1 MSTPVLNNG
10 LFLRDTNYKV
20 SSHVDSYHLVN
31 MLKSSEPMDLGPVD
45 LWAMSQK
52 VEMPLYQMASFGG
65 KNTILVDNPRGEYK
79 WQTPVVQ
86 DLPYIVENIET
97 GNNLL
102 GQDGTTFKIKLNKRS
117 FGHGDIITYD
127 KYKGEELF
135 ITADDILPA
144 GDGFIY
150 TVQLVN
156 KNNVAS
162 LDKAYLK
169 PGTKFF
175 RKGSARGEYGEKFSD
190 IGELSAGFREY
201 YNFVGGAEA
210 HVHYSVSSRAEMMMK
225 GGMNADGTVPV
236 TEIWRSFDANIAK
249 DPSLTNIDAMVSKM
263 GKDYIKKAYDNGD
276 LSRTFVTKM
285 EAAHLSKIANDI
297 ETYLMWGKGGRIKQD
312 GPDDIRLSV
321 GLWDQLDN
329 SFKRIYNK
337 SGFSLELFRSEI
349 FNFYNGKVDFK
360 GPDPSRQIIVQTGM
374 AGMKMVN
381 EAIKKEAFNIA
392 GASAG
397 QNNALFTDMSKAG
410 IGAISGN
417 NAMDL
422 NFGFAFTS
430 YTIPFLANVKF
441 VLNPAFD
448 NVHTNDIENPIIDG
462 FPLSSYNFIVF
473 DITDNTNDNIF
484 LLKMKWDSE
493 LKWFYQNGTMDY
505 MGRSQGFA
513 SVGNFNGYRVF
524 MSQMMPS
531 IWVKDPTKV
540 LKIVMRNP
548 ITGGSF

>member
-10 LFLRDTNYKV
+10 LFLRDTSYKV

-31 MLKSSEPMDLGPVD
+31 MLKSAEPMDLGPVD
-45 LWAMSQK
+45 LWAMTQK

-65 KNTILVDNPRGEYK
+65 KNTILVNNPRGEYK
-79 WQTPVVQ
+79 WQTPIVQ
-86 DLPYIVENIET
+86 DLPYITEDAEPGASANV
-97 GNNLL
+97 GK
-102 GQDGTTFKIKLNKRS
+102 DGTSFKIKVNKRA

-127 KYKGEELF
+127 KYNGAEMYV
-135 ITADDILPA
+135 TAEDILPT
-144 GDGFIY
+144 GDGFLY

-156 KNNVAS
+156 NDNQKG
-162 LDKAYLK
+162 LDKNFVK
-169 PGTKFF
+169 PGTKLF
-175 RKGSARGEYGEKFSD
+175 RKGSARGEYGERFSD
-190 IGELSAGFREY
+190 IGELSTGFREF
-201 YNFVGGAEA
+201 YNYVGGAEA
-210 HVHYSVSSRAEMMMK
+210 HVHYSVSSRADLMMK
-225 GGMNADGTVPV
+225 GGMQADGSVPV
-236 TEIWRSFDANIAK
+236 TEIWRSFDKNI
-249 DPSLTNIDAMVSKM
+249 DPSITSIDAMVAKM
-263 GKDYIKKAYDNGD
+263 GKDYIKRAYESGT
-276 LSRTFVTKM
+276 LSRSFVTNL
-285 EAAHLSKIANDI
+285 EAAHLTKIATDI
-297 ETYLMWGKGGRIKQD
+297 ETYLMWGQGGRVKQD

-321 GLWDQLDN
+321 GLWKQLDN

-337 SGFSLELFRSEI
+337 GSFHLELFRSEI
-349 FNFYNGKVDFK
+349 FNFYNGKVEFK
-360 GPDPSRQIIVQTGM
+360 GPDPKRQIIVQTGM

-381 EAIKKEAFNIA
+381 EAIKKEAMGA
-392 GASAG
+392 GLVVQAA
-397 QNNALFTDMSKAG
+397 D
-410 IGAISGN
+410 IGAITGQG
-417 NAMDL
+417 MDL

-484 LLKMKWDSE
+484 LLKLQWDNE

-505 MGRSQGFA
+505 MGRTQGF
-513 SVGNFNGYRVF
+513 SSSGNFNGYRVF
-524 MSQMMPS
+524 MTQTMPAL
-531 IWVKDPTKV
+531 WVKDPTKV